1 MPKSA
6 PKIILRIFLMLI
18 LLAIGAS
25 LFFYKDIT
33 NYYRE
38 WKKPGSSEESIALPQ
53 NMGNSSTEGSGFPA
67 LAPGQPEGSA
77 QPAGQIPTEEEAMA
91 LLNQRLSNGTENG
104 GASSGQAAEGGM
116 EVTSSSGQQVK
127 VGGIAPPLHEDS
139 VVSNGFIAD
148 LASFLVNSYYP
159 PGTHANASGG
169 KGYTSAS
176 LLGLNVRYGT
186 ELGEF
191 FKRDRAETL
200 KYVLA
205 PSMLEALY
213 RLYAN
218 RFLATMQQ
226 IASEDTRLF
235 KGGSRKMTESEQ
247 RMMFSYYSTAA
258 SGVAAVFEA
267 CASSPSI
274 VRHLDAYYAASLE
287 AYNKNKEYIEASI
300 ANDQAE
306 PGQAADAKVV
316 LAGAKTVYEQS
327 VIERENARNEL
338 LRNLKRYPGVRAL
351 DDSNILYT
359 AAWINRRLAD
369 KSADA
374 DNLAAV
380 SRILTSL
387 AERMRELGK

>member
-6 PKIILRIFLMLI
+6 PKTILRIFLMLI

-25 LFFYKDIT
+25 LFFYKDIS

-38 WKKPGSSEESIALPQ
+38 WKKPGSSEESIPLPQ
-53 NMGNSSTEGSGFPA
+53 NAGNSSGENPAFPA
-67 LAPGQPEGSA
+67 LTPGQSEGSS
-77 QPAGQIPTEEEAMA
+77 QSDGQIPTEEEALA
-91 LLNQRLSNGTENG
+91 LLNQRLSNGTED
-104 GASSGQAAEGGM
+104 ASSGQDATGGM
-116 EVTSSSGQQVK
+116 EMTSSSGQQVQ

-139 VVSNGFIAD
+139 VVSKGFIAD
-148 LASFLVNSYYP
+148 LAYFLVNSYYP

-169 KGYTSAS
+169 KGYVSAS
-176 LLGLNVRYGT
+176 LISLNVHYGA
-186 ELGEF
+186 ESGQY
-191 FKRDRAETL
+191 FKRGRAETL

-226 IASEDTRLF
+226 LASQEERQF
-235 KGGSRKMTESEQ
+235 KGGARIMTEAEQ
-247 RMMFSYYSTAA
+247 RMMFSYYSAFTG
-258 SGVAAVFEA
+258 GVAAVFEA

-274 VRHLDAYYAASLE
+274 VRHLDTYYAASLE
-287 AYNKNKEYIEASI
+287 AYNKNQDYIRASI
-300 ANDQAE
+300 ANDQAA
-306 PGQAADAKVV
+306 PDQAADAKVV

-327 VIERENARNEL
+327 VIEREAARSEL

-351 DDSNILYT
+351 DDSSILYT
-359 AAWINRRLAD
+359 AGWINRRLAD
-369 KSADA
+369 KSADM

>member
-1 MPKSA
+1 
-6 PKIILRIFLMLI
+6 
-18 LLAIGAS
+18 
-25 LFFYKDIT
+25 
-33 NYYRE
+33 
-38 WKKPGSSEESIALPQ
+38 
-53 NMGNSSTEGSGFPA
+53 
-67 LAPGQPEGSA
+67 
-77 QPAGQIPTEEEAMA
+77 
-91 LLNQRLSNGTENG
+91 
-104 GASSGQAAEGGM
+104 M
-116 EVTSSSGQQVK
+116 EVTSSSGQQVQ

-159 PGTHANASGG
+159 PGTHSNASGG
-169 KGYTSAS
+169 KGYASTS

-186 ELGEF
+186 DLNDF

-247 RMMFSYYSTAA
+247 RMMFSYYSAAA